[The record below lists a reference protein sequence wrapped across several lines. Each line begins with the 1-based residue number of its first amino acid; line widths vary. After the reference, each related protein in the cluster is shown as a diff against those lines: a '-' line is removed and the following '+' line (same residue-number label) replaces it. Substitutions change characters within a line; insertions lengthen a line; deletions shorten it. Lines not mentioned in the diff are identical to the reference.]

1 MKLLLTLL
9 ASLVCVVSS
18 LAQAQAQ
25 AQSPAGAWKTVD
37 DATGKEKA
45 IVRITEAGGVFTGK
59 VEKLLDPAK
68 QDSKCDECTDSRKGQ
83 PVIGLTIMRNIKK
96 GESHWEGGDI
106 LDAANGKVYRARLT
120 LSEDNKKLD
129 VKGFIG
135 TPLFGRTQTWTRME

>member
-1 MKLLLTLL
+1 MKISRTKLRLLTTAI
-9 ASLVCVVSS
+9 ASVTSI
-18 LAQAQAQ
+18 AF
-25 AQSPAGAWKTVD
+25 AQSPAGLWKTVD

-45 IVRITEAGGVFTGK
+45 IIRITEMGGVFTGK
-59 VEKLLDPAK
+59 IEKLLDSAK

-83 PVIGLTIMRNIKK
+83 PVVGLTIIRNIKK

-129 VKGFIG
+129 VRGYMG
-135 TPLFGRTQTWTRME
+135 TPMFGRTQTWSRVQ

>member
-1 MKLLLTLL
+1 MQSSRTVLCLLTSIT
-9 ASLVCVVSS
+9 ASI
-18 LAQAQAQ
+18 AF
-25 AQSPAGAWKTVD
+25 AQSPAGVWKTVD

-45 IVRITEAGGVFTGK
+45 IIRITEAGGVFTGK
-59 VEKLLDPAK
+59 IEKLLDPAK

-83 PVIGLTIMRNIKK
+83 PVLGMTIIRNIKK

-129 VKGFIG
+129 VRGFMG
-135 TPLFGRTQTWTRME
+135 TPMFGRTQTWSRVE

>member
-1 MKLLLTLL
+1 MKISRTKLRLLTTAI
-9 ASLVCVVSS
+9 ASVTSI
-18 LAQAQAQ
+18 AF
-25 AQSPAGAWKTVD
+25 AQSPAGLWKTVD

-45 IVRITEAGGVFTGK
+45 IIRITEMGGVFTGK
-59 VEKLLDPAK
+59 VEKLLDSAK

-83 PVIGLTIMRNIKK
+83 PVVGLTIIRNIKK

-129 VKGFIG
+129 VRGYMG
-135 TPLFGRTQTWTRME
+135 TPMFGRTQTWSRVP

>member
-1 MKLLLTLL
+1 MKISRTKLRLLTTAI
-9 ASLVCVVSS
+9 ASVTSI
-18 LAQAQAQ
+18 AF
-25 AQSPAGAWKTVD
+25 AQSPAGLWKTVD

-45 IVRITEAGGVFTGK
+45 IIRITEMGGVFTGK
-59 VEKLLDPAK
+59 VEKLLDSAK

-83 PVIGLTIMRNIKK
+83 PVVGLTIIRNIKK

-129 VKGFIG
+129 VRGYMG
-135 TPLFGRTQTWTRME
+135 TPMFGRTQTWSRVQ

>member
-1 MKLLLTLL
+1 MNPLRNLRYLL
-9 ASLVCVVSS
+9 ASGVACASALVF
-18 LAQAQAQ
+18 
-25 AQSPAGAWKTVD
+25 AQSPAGLWRTID

-45 IVRITEAGGVFTGK
+45 NVRITETAGVFTGK
-59 VEKLLDPAK
+59 IEKLLDPAK

-83 PVIGLTIMRNIKK
+83 PVVGLTIIRNIKK

-129 VKGFIG
+129 VRGYMG
-135 TPLFGRTQTWTRME
+135 APMFGRTQTWSRVE

>member
-1 MKLLLTLL
+1 MKMSRTLL
-9 ASLVCVVSS
+9 CLLSSAVASMASI
-18 LAQAQAQ
+18 AF
-25 AQSPAGAWKTVD
+25 AQSPAGLWKTVD

-45 IVRITEAGGVFTGK
+45 IIRITEAGGVFTSK
-59 VEKLLDPAK
+59 IEKLLDAAK

-83 PVIGLTIMRNIKK
+83 PVVGLTIIRNIKK

-129 VKGFIG
+129 VRGYMG
-135 TPLFGRTQTWTRME
+135 TPMFGRTQTWSRVQ

>member
-1 MKLLLTLL
+1 MNRSRTLL
-9 ASLVCVVSS
+9 CILTSTVASI
-18 LAQAQAQ
+18 AF
-25 AQSPAGAWKTVD
+25 AQSPAGLWKTID

-45 IVRITEAGGVFTGK
+45 MVRITESAGVFTGK

-83 PVIGLTIMRNIKK
+83 PVLGLTIIRNIKK

-120 LSEDNKKLD
+120 LSDDNKKLD
-129 VKGFIG
+129 VKGYIG
-135 TPLFGRTQTWTRME
+135 TPLFGRTQTWSRVE

>member
-1 MKLLLTLL
+1 MKMSRTLL
-9 ASLVCVVSS
+9 CLLSSAVASMASI
-18 LAQAQAQ
+18 AF
-25 AQSPAGAWKTVD
+25 AQSPAGLWKTVD

-45 IVRITEAGGVFTGK
+45 IIRITEAGGVFTGK
-59 VEKLLDPAK
+59 IEKLLDAAK

-83 PVIGLTIMRNIKK
+83 PVVGLTIIRNIKK

-129 VKGFIG
+129 VRGYMG
-135 TPLFGRTQTWTRME
+135 TPMFGRTQTWSRVQ

>member
-1 MKLLLTLL
+1 MKISRTLLRLLTGTVASMAAL
-9 ASLVCVVSS
+9 AF
-18 LAQAQAQ
+18 
-25 AQSPAGAWKTVD
+25 AQSPAGLWKTVD

-45 IVRITEAGGVFTGK
+45 IIRITEAGGVFTGK
-59 VEKLLDPAK
+59 IEKLLDPTK

-83 PVIGLTIMRNIKK
+83 PVVGLTIIRNIKK

-129 VKGFIG
+129 VRGFMG
-135 TPLFGRTQTWTRME
+135 TPMFGRTQTWSRVE

>member
-1 MKLLLTLL
+1 MNRSRTLL
-9 ASLVCVVSS
+9 CLLSSTVASI
-18 LAQAQAQ
+18 AF
-25 AQSPAGAWKTVD
+25 AQSPAGLWKTID

-45 IVRITEAGGVFTGK
+45 MVRITEAGGVFTGK

-68 QDSKCDECTDSRKGQ
+68 QDSKCDDCTDSRKGQ
-83 PVIGLTIMRNIKK
+83 PVLGMTIIRNIKK

-129 VKGFIG
+129 VKGYIG
-135 TPLFGRTQTWTRME
+135 TPLFGRTQTWSRVE

>member
-1 MKLLLTLL
+1 MKFSRTLL
-9 ASLVCVVSS
+9 CLLSSAVVSI
-18 LAQAQAQ
+18 AF
-25 AQSPAGAWKTVD
+25 AQSPAGLWKTID

-45 IVRITEAGGVFTGK
+45 MVRITESAGVFTGK

-83 PVIGLTIMRNIKK
+83 PVLGLTIIRNIKK
-96 GESHWEGGDI
+96 GEGHWDGGDI

-129 VKGFIG
+129 VKGYIG
-135 TPLFGRTQTWTRME
+135 VPLLGRTQTWQRVE